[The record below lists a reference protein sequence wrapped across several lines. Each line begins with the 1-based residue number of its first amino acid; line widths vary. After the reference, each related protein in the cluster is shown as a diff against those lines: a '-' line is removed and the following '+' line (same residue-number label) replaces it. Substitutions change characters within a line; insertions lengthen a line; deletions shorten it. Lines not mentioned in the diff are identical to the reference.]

1 MCQKG
6 YARKYCNP
14 NANDAAIN
22 ATRHKDTNTINI
34 LLEVFMNY
42 LDGSERICVTPC
54 LQKEPQLVQRHV
66 QFITFFPED
75 SVTDCSLP
83 YTVPLQL

>member
-42 LDGSERICVTPC
+42 LDGSERI
-54 LQKEPQLVQRHV
+54 
-66 QFITFFPED
+66 
-75 SVTDCSLP
+75 
-83 YTVPLQL
+83 